1 MIFFLTWEKELKDE
15 IKAKKELVEDSELV
29 ILYMR
34 SLGLLVDL
42 CRCQQQ
48 RNVYA
53 CSFQITG
60 IARVTQSSQENEKVN

>member
-15 IKAKKELVEDSELV
+15 IKAKMELVEDSELV
-29 ILYMR
+29 NYMR
-34 SLGLLVDL
+34 GLGLLVDL